1 MATASSLD
9 LAALSSTGLR
19 EKVAKP
25 DAQSALSTEKTAPIE
40 EGRPYATPA
49 ARRAARENGVDLT
62 TLFGSGPRDRI
73 QVADVWAAA
82 QALAVADNSPV
93 GEEIPAPPLQAQLK
107 MQAEIIP
114 LQGIRRTIAERMTLS
129 YQSVPHIYLTIR
141 VDMTRFDQARAE
153 LNELAEAVKGAHISA
168 TAMILKAVAA
178 TLTYHPM
185 LNSSLHGDEIRLRRE
200 VNIGVAVA
208 LKEGLIVPV
217 VHNAAQKG
225 IAQIA
230 AEVEDLAQRAR
241 LGSLAPADVSDGTF
255 TISNLGP
262 FGIEQFTAIINP
274 PQAAILAVGAAQ
286 PEVVP
291 GEAGAVVIHSIMHMT
306 LSADHRVVDG
316 AVAARFLSDLKAALE
331 KPVLPGW

>member
-1 MATASSLD
+1 M
-9 LAALSSTGLR
+9 
-19 EKVAKP
+19 
-25 DAQSALSTEKTAPIE
+25 
-40 EGRPYATPA
+40 
-49 ARRAARENGVDLT
+49 
-62 TLFGSGPRDRI
+62 
-73 QVADVWAAA
+73 
-82 QALAVADNSPV
+82 
-93 GEEIPAPPLQAQLK
+93 
-107 MQAEIIP
+107 
-114 LQGIRRTIAERMTLS
+114 
-129 YQSVPHIYLTIR
+129 
-141 VDMTRFDQARAE
+141 
-153 LNELAEAVKGAHISA
+153 
-168 TAMILKAVAA
+168 
-178 TLTYHPM
+178 
-185 LNSSLHGDEIRLRRE
+185 HGDEIRLRRE

-306 LSADHRVVDG
+306 LSADHRVVGG
-316 AVAARFLSDLKAALE
+316 AVAARFLSDLKTALE